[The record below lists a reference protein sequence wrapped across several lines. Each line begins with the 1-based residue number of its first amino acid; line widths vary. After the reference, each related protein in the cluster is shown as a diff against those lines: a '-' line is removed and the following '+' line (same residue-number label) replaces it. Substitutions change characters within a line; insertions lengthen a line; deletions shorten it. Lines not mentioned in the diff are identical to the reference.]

1 MDEKITSTAVATR
14 VQCFAGRLQDFK
26 DQEAGGAPLD
36 AVECSIVADVE
47 SGTVTFHA
55 ADKDIVI
62 AVRFDELLEIMAEGV
77 VLDHQLHDAEA
88 PGGDGDG
95 GKQ

>member
-1 MDEKITSTAVATR
+1 MSEMTNSNAVATK

-26 DQEAGGAPLD
+26 DQEAGGAPLG

-55 ADKDIVI
+55 AGKDVVI
-62 AVRFDELLEIMAEGV
+62 RFDELLEIMAEGV
-77 VLDHQLHDAEA
+77 VLSHQRHDTEA
-88 PGGDGDG
+88 PGGEGDG
-95 GKQ
+95 GQ

>member
-1 MDEKITSTAVATR
+1 MSEKTNSTAVAAK
-14 VQCFAGRLQDFK
+14 VQCFAGRLQEFK
-26 DQEAGGAPLD
+26 NQEAGGAPLD

-55 ADKDIVI
+55 ADKDVVI
-62 AVRFDELLEIMAEGV
+62 SVRFDELLEIMAEGV
-77 VLDHQLHDAEA
+77 VLDHQIHDAEA

-95 GKQ
+95 GRR

>member
-1 MDEKITSTAVATR
+1 MNEKTNSTAVATK

-26 DQEAGGAPLD
+26 DEEAGGPPMD
-36 AVECSIVADVE
+36 TVECSIVADVE

-55 ADKDIVI
+55 AGKDVVI

-77 VLDHQLHDAEA
+77 VLDHQLHDTEA
-88 PGGDGDG
+88 PGGNSDVG
-95 GKQ
+95 QQ

>member
-1 MDEKITSTAVATR
+1 MSEITNSNAVATK
-14 VQCFAGRLQDFK
+14 VQCFAGRLQEFK
-26 DQEAGGAPLD
+26 DQEAGGAPLG

-55 ADKDIVI
+55 AGKDVVI

-77 VLDHQLHDAEA
+77 VLSHQRNDTEA
-88 PGGDGDG
+88 PGGEGDG
-95 GKQ
+95 GQ

>member
-1 MDEKITSTAVATR
+1 MNEKTHSTAVAAK

-26 DQEAGGAPLD
+26 DQESGGAPLG

-55 ADKDIVI
+55 AVKDVVI
-62 AVRFDELLEIMAEGV
+62 AVRFDELLEIMADGV
-77 VLDHQLHDAEA
+77 VLSHQLHDTEA
-88 PGGDGDG
+88 PGGEGDG
-95 GKQ
+95 EQQ